1 MNKYNQMLFKKMVV
15 ELEQFK
21 AELLKKEPKEIY
33 DAAYETVVKEN
44 IISIMEEHNLD
55 ENVAKEL
62 VELNQVL
69 NFLYRGWLKTED
81 SFMEELTNSINK
93 DAAEVFKYMQENF

>member
-1 MNKYNQMLFKKMVV
+1 MLFKKMVV